1 MTEQFKRG
9 DFVVFN
15 NQFGFPNM
23 QKELEDYYANYGIS
37 VGDIG
42 KVSRRNT
49 NGWIR
54 IKFNDTIVSMR
65 QHDLI
70 KYNDNVK
77 DINNVNDI
85 NNDNVKD
92 IANDNVN
99 DINNDNVEDIAKD
112 IANDNDSTTSHEVII
127 ESNDDWTTPDS
138 SITEDNVIID
148 DLYKQINL
156 LNEKVTNISN
166 LSETRQVIHNARVK
180 DLEEKNNTIMERM
193 DKFETI
199 ITMIKKHGNSDI
211 QE

>member
-70 KYNDNVK
+70 KYNDN
-77 DINNVNDI
+77 
-85 NNDNVKD
+85 DNV
-92 IANDNVN
+92 
-99 DINNDNVEDIAKD
+99 

-211 QE
+211 QEDDEWAVLPVD

>member
-65 QHDLI
+65 KHDLI
-70 KYNDNVK
+70 KYNDFKKKYYSYVK
-77 DINNVNDI
+77 Q
-85 NNDNVKD
+85 K
-92 IANDNVN
+92 
-99 DINNDNVEDIAKD
+99 
-112 IANDNDSTTSHEVII
+112 
-127 ESNDDWTTPDS
+127 
-138 SITEDNVIID
+138 
-148 DLYKQINL
+148 NL
-156 LNEKVTNISN
+156 
-166 LSETRQVIHNARVK
+166 
-180 DLEEKNNTIMERM
+180 
-193 DKFETI
+193 
-199 ITMIKKHGNSDI
+199 GNSFFVWKVFLLSCFFSI
-211 QE
+211 

>member
-70 KYNDNVK
+70 KYNA
-77 DINNVNDI
+77 
-85 NNDNVKD
+85 NVKD
-92 IANDNVN
+92 IANDN
-99 DINNDNVEDIAKD
+99 DND

-166 LSETRQVIHNARVK
+166 LSETRQVIHNARVN

-199 ITMIKKHGNSDI
+199 ITMIKKHYDSDI
-211 QE
+211 QEQDEWAVLPVD

>member
-70 KYNDNVK
+70 KYNA
-77 DINNVNDI
+77 
-85 NNDNVKD
+85 NVKD
-92 IANDNVN
+92 IANDN
-99 DINNDNVEDIAKD
+99 DND

-148 DLYKQINL
+148 DLYKQITI

-199 ITMIKKHGNSDI
+199 ITMIKKHYNSDI
-211 QE
+211 QEEDEWSVLPVD

>member
-65 QHDLI
+65 KHDLI
-70 KYNDNVK
+70 KYND
-77 DINNVNDI
+77 
-85 NNDNVKD
+85 NDNVKD
-92 IANDNVN
+92 IAND
-99 DINNDNVEDIAKD
+99 
-112 IANDNDSTTSHEVII
+112 IANDKDSTTSHEVII

-148 DLYKQINL
+148 DLYKQITL

-211 QE
+211 QEEDEWAVLPVD

>member
-77 DINNVNDI
+77 DIN
-85 NNDNVKD
+85 
-92 IANDNVN
+92 NVN